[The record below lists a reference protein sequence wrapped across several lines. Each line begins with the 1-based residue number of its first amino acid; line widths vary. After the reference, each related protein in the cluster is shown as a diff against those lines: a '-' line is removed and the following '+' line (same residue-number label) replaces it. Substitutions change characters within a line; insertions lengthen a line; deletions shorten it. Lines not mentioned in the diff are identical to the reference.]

1 MTRKRHRDILLV
13 EVVTDISTT
22 DIKVDIPST
31 VDAEAVED
39 TNACSQFIGVATRRR
54 STLESRSEAKTS
66 IRDQRVEAI
75 FVVTADH
82 LRKVE
87 EHVSVSVDVL
97 LFGFIER
104 ITYVSVLVDL
114 TSVRSGIPIRDEAT
128 IVTAIEVRGNSEV
141 VTRPTRYTLNL
152 IAISTK
158 TDTNTWSKPLTEV
171 SFEVRGDTVNKAHL
185 LVVVTKIHLC
195 TSTNTSEPV
204 SAEAIRFYTIL
215 ISILHLYRV
224 HGVGRLL
231 STQCRSQ

>member
-1 MTRKRHRDILLV
+1 MT
-13 EVVTDISTT
+13 
-22 DIKVDIPST
+22 
-31 VDAEAVED
+31 
-39 TNACSQFIGVATRRR
+39 TRRR

-66 IRDQRVEAI
+66 VRDQRVEAI

-128 IVTAIEVRGNSEV
+128 VVTAVETGDSIV
-141 VTRPTRYTLNL
+141 VSRPTRYTLDL

-171 SFEVRGDTVNKAHL
+171 SFEIRGDTVDKTHL
-185 LVVVTKIHLC
+185 TVVVTKIHLC

>member
-1 MTRKRHRDILLV
+1 M
-13 EVVTDISTT
+13 VTNVSTT
-22 DIKVDIPST
+22 DIKVDIPSA

-39 TNACSQFIGVATRRR
+39 TNACSHFIGVTTRRG

-66 IRDQRVEAI
+66 VRDQRVEAI

-104 ITYVSVLVDL
+104 ITHVSVLVNL

-128 IVTAIEVRGNSEV
+128 IVTAVEAGDTIV
-141 VTRPTRYTLNL
+141 VTRPTRYTLDL

-158 TDTNTWSKPLTEV
+158 TDTNARSEPLTEV
-171 SFEVRGDTVNKAHL
+171 SFEVRGDTVDKTHL
-185 LVVVTKIHLC
+185 TVVVTKIHLC

-231 STQCRSQ
+231 STQSRSQ

>member
-1 MTRKRHRDILLV
+1 M
-13 EVVTDISTT
+13 
-22 DIKVDIPST
+22 
-31 VDAEAVED
+31 
-39 TNACSQFIGVATRRR
+39 ATRRR

-66 IRDQRVEAI
+66 VRDQRVEAI

-104 ITYVSVLVDL
+104 IAYVSVLVNL
-114 TSVRSGIPIRDEAT
+114 TSARSGIPIRDEAT
-128 IVTAIEVRGNSEV
+128 VVTAVEVRGNSEV
-141 VTRPTRYTLNL
+141 VTRPTRNTLDL
-152 IAISTK
+152 IAISTE
-158 TDTNTWSKPLTEV
+158 TDTNTRGEPLTEV
-171 SFEVRGDTVNKAHL
+171 SFEVRGDTIDKTHL